1 MSTLYTWKHSEG
13 CELNGTSTVFGYITV
28 IVHSHS
34 SKGLVICRDYV
45 LKPIKRNISLCIYS

>member
-1 MSTLYTWKHSEG
+1 MSTLCTWKHSEG

-28 IVHSHS
+28 IVHRHS

-45 LKPIKRNISLCIYS
+45 LKPIKEYFIMYI